1 LNRISDTISVI
12 NTATKAVTGEIVV
25 GTDPTPSIVKA
36 GRGFLYDGK
45 LSGNGTG
52 SCASCHVDGDM
63 DHLAWNLGDP
73 EGSMTTT
80 VQNGQTFQFHPMK
93 GPLTT
98 QTLRG
103 LLNLS
108 PYHWRGDKPNFAAF
122 NVAFVSLL
130 GGSKISDADM
140 TIYTNFA
147 HSILLLPNPNENLDR
162 TLPTALN
169 NASPVNGETDF
180 MTLALMG
187 QGGTCNDCHTANP
200 GTGSDRLIKHDQPQP
215 LKVPQ
220 LRNVY
225 QKVLYDKHKA
235 QNIDGFG
242 LSYEG
247 SDSGL
252 SGFFTGSSFKNYS
265 ATQKLDMSAY
275 ELCFD
280 TGTAPAVGYTRTLT
294 AANVTGAPIQS
305 DWATL
310 QSQAA
315 AGNIDLIGR
324 GTIQSQLHGLLY
336 QPASGTYIS
345 DTNAAYTQT
354 QLQGFVQAGDT
365 ISIMGVYPGT
375 GTTQ

>member
-1 LNRISDTISVI
+1 
-12 NTATKAVTGEIVV
+12 
-25 GTDPTPSIVKA
+25 
-36 GRGFLYDGK
+36 
-45 LSGNGTG
+45 
-52 SCASCHVDGDM
+52 
-63 DHLAWNLGDP
+63 
-73 EGSMTTT
+73 
-80 VQNGQTFQFHPMK
+80 MK
-93 GPLTT
+93 GPMTT

-122 NVAFVSLL
+122 NAAFSFVDGRKPSSPTRTWPPTAPSPIASFSCQTL
-130 GGSKISDADM
+130 I
-140 TIYTNFA
+140 
-147 HSILLLPNPNENLDR
+147 ENLDR
-162 TLPTALN
+162 SLPAVVDYEN
-169 NASPVNGETDF
+169 SSGSPVNGETDF
-180 MTLALMG
+180 MTLTLMRDG
-187 QGGTCNDCHTANP
+187 QTCNDCHTANP
-200 GTGSDRLIKHDQPQP
+200 GPGSDRLLKHCSSTAAESTRITECLPKAAIQQERRAEHRW
-215 LKVPQ
+215 
-220 LRNVY
+220 LRNDQGWRTSPAV
-225 QKVLYDKHKA
+225 
-235 QNIDGFG
+235 
-242 LSYEG
+242 
-247 SDSGL
+247 

-280 TGTAPAVGYTRTLT
+280 TGTAPAAGYTRTLT

-345 DTNAAYTQT
+345 DTNTTYTQT